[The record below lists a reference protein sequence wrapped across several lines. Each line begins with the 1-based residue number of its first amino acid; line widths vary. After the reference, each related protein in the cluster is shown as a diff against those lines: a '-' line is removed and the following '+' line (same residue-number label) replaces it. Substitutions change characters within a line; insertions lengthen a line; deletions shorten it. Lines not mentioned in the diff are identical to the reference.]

1 MKRLSFIL
9 FSLLFSVTTYSQ
21 GVDLGIKFGANFAT
35 ISDAAGLDNKTGFHA
50 GAFAALKFN
59 DKVALQG
66 ELLYSQQGSEVNLGD
81 FNLDY
86 VNVPVIVKYY
96 LVQGL
101 NIQLG
106 PQFGFLVNDELP
118 SESDFNNPESMDFSA
133 VMGLGYDLPFG
144 LRIDG
149 RYNLGLTDIS
159 KNVDGKNQVITISL
173 GYSFL

>member
-1 MKRLSFIL
+1 MKR
-9 FSLLFSVTTYSQ
+9 FSLLVLTLFFTVTSYSQ

-35 ISDAAGLDNKTGFHA
+35 ISDASGLDNKTGFHA

-59 DKVALQG
+59 DNIALQG
-66 ELLYSQQGSEVNLGD
+66 ELLFSEQGAKFAPGD

-86 VNVPVIVKYY
+86 VNVPIIVKYY

-106 PQFGFLVNDELP
+106 PQFGFLVNDNIEGIDQ
-118 SESDFNNPESMDFSA
+118 ENMDISA
-133 VMGLGYDLPFG
+133 VMGLGFDLPLG
-144 LRIDG
+144 LRIDV
-149 RYNLGLTDIS
+149 RYNLGLTDIV
-159 KNVDGKNQVITISL
+159 KNSDGKNQVISIAI

>member
-1 MKRLSFIL
+1 MKRLT
-9 FSLLFSVTTYSQ
+9 LLVLALVFTATTYGQ
-21 GVDLGIKFGANFAT
+21 GIDLGIKFGANFAT
-35 ISDAAGLDNKTGFHA
+35 ISDASELDSKTGFHA

-59 DKVALQG
+59 DNIALQG
-66 ELLYSQQGSEVNLGD
+66 ELLYSQQGAKFAPGD

-86 VNVPVIVKYY
+86 VNVPIIVKYY

-101 NIQLG
+101 NIQVG
-106 PQFGFLVNDELP
+106 PQFGFLINDNIEGV
-118 SESDFNNPESMDFSA
+118 DPETLDISA

-149 RYNLGLTDIS
+149 RYNLGFTDIV
-159 KNVDGKNQVITISL
+159 KNEDGKNQVISIAI

>member
-1 MKRLSFIL
+1 MKRLSIIL

-21 GVDLGIKFGANFAT
+21 GVDFGIKFGANFAN
-35 ISDAAGLDNKTGFHA
+35 ISDASGLDNKTGFHA

-66 ELLYSQQGSEVNLGD
+66 ELLYSQQGAKFSPGD

-106 PQFGFLVNDELP
+106 PQFGFLVDDNI
-118 SESDFNNPESMDFSA
+118 NA
-133 VMGLGYDLPFG
+133 G
-144 LRIDG
+144 
-149 RYNLGLTDIS
+149 
-159 KNVDGKNQVITISL
+159 
-173 GYSFL
+173 